1 MALTDGQKTAR
12 DQLQRIADT
21 DRSPLHIIEIEEG
34 ENSGGFLTIYITIDC
49 THYERVEGGLPL
61 HANEGIRLLVPADFP
76 FNPPIASTVHRRFH
90 GFPHVQWGH
99 QLCLYLSP
107 DIQWNPSQGMR
118 GFIAQLDGWLRRGA
132 RNELDHPEG
141 PLHPPVAYAVSSTSI
156 CVNADT
162 PSPAQWPWFGAAI
175 LTQSK
180 PGLFEVNSWES
191 AYHFQEDKLFAPTV
205 LLDFE
210 LPFEY
215 PETVDTLLFY
225 LESKGIEKSC
235 FLAHLILTSE
245 YIADNTPLY
254 IGIGTP
260 SRGIA
265 GDIKQRQQH
274 LTFWEIEAHDVIAL
288 RNAFLACKASNNY
301 QGQDAPEE
309 IKRLIQSTFNIL
321 FQWCKTACVRW
332 CYVIENRPEIVTQ
345 RDKDSAMDWFRG
357 KRVALWGCGAI
368 GGLIAEHL
376 ARAGVAQLS
385 LYDKARVT
393 PGLLVRQNYLTSDV
407 NDAKAAALARRIQQI
422 APHTIVRVKTENII
436 SETLTRSNWHTGI
449 DVVIDATASLR
460 VRAKL
465 ESVLKG
471 GVSQI
476 PIASVMVS
484 ADVQYGVAVTI
495 PAGFRA
501 GPLDVLQRLGLAAMK
516 RKWLKDWTEA
526 FWPSDPVQ
534 GLRQPEPGCSAPT
547 FVGSHADVAELSA
560 RALNIFAQAFAEQGD
575 DASGFLFSQTP
586 EHREHNFKFRP
597 DICWTADGLDF
608 RMSQHAW
615 RDMIG
620 WIRTGARERSIN
632 YETGGLLFGYFDE
645 TLGIVWVNN
654 VSGPPQDSKFSEE
667 HFICGTDGIED
678 LCKGYKKQTHEI
690 VRCIGTWHSHPVSP
704 AKPSLMDYEAINS
717 IFASTHGDGFHQLM
731 IIVGYAAKQQPQIG
745 AYMFERREL
754 ASQQAEINRAR
765 GGVTIP
771 PPVAGLNKKIGLS
784 LSGGGSRAV
793 AFHLGTLR
801 ALEDLKLLD
810 EVNIISGV
818 SGGSVMTGLIGYT
831 DAPFSQIDKNSI
843 EFLRHGL
850 IKPALMKLCHPS
862 HIIPLLLNFT
872 IVKLPVL
879 TINFITCMT
888 NILALFFPK
897 IRNIA
902 NIISSYKWPLRCF
915 YSRTHVMADAVS
927 DLIGTQNCNAPT
939 RQDKSIVFNA
949 CELRTG
955 TAFRMSNKRF
965 GSWRYGYAPA
975 SDLRVADAVMASAA
989 YPPLLPP
996 YDWRITFEKTKND
1009 QVETKTHRVIITDG
1023 GVFDNLGVSVMEPG
1037 RDPKISEIS
1046 FDPNIIIV
1054 SDAGTGQFTGHG
1066 VPISWPDRMIQ
1077 VVSAI
1082 MRKVQ
1087 DATKKRLYDY
1097 VETER
1102 IDRFIYIH
1110 LGQIDREVILK
1121 PANWVN
1127 RGNVIDYPVNF
1138 SVMSEENIQKLSR
1151 RGETITRALVTQY
1164 LLTD

>member
-1 MALTDGQKTAR
+1 MVLTDGQKIACN
-12 DQLQRIADT
+12 QLQRIAGSLQS
-21 DRSPLHIIEIEEG
+21 SPLHIIEIEES
-34 ENSGGFLTIYITIDC
+34 ENPGDWLTIYISIDC
-49 THYERVEGGLPL
+49 TSYESAEGGLPL
-61 HANEGIRLLVPADFP
+61 HAREGIKLLVPADFP
-76 FNPPIASTVHRRFH
+76 LKPPIARTVHSRFH

-99 QLCLYLSP
+99 QLCLYLSL
-107 DIQWNPSQGMR
+107 DTQWNPSQGMF
-118 GFIAQLDGWLRRGA
+118 GFIEQLDNWLRRGA

-141 PLHPPVAYAVSSTSI
+141 PLHPPVAYTVAPVSI

-162 PSPAQWPWFGAAI
+162 PDHIRFPWFGAAT

-191 AYHFQEDKLFAPTV
+191 AYYFQRDKLFAPTV

-235 FLAHLILTSE
+235 FLAHLILASE

-265 GDIKQRQQH
+265 GNIKQRQQH

-393 PGLLVRQNYLTSDV
+393 PGLLVRQNYLTSDI
-407 NDAKAAALARRIQQI
+407 NDAKAVALACRIQRI
-422 APHTIVRVKTENII
+422 YPHIIVRVQIENII
-436 SETLTRSNWHTGI
+436 SETLTRSDWGTGI

-460 VRAKL
+460 VRTKL
-465 ESVLKG
+465 ESILKES
-471 GVSQI
+471 VSQI
-476 PIASVMVS
+476 PVASVMVS
-484 ADVQYGVAVTI
+484 ANVQHAVAVTI

-501 GPLDVLQRLGLAAMK
+501 GPLDVLRRLGLAAMK
-516 RKWLKDWTEA
+516 RDWLSDWVKA
-526 FWPSDPVQ
+526 FWMSDNLQ
-534 GLRQPEPGCSAPT
+534 GLRQPEPGCSDPT
-547 FVGSHADVAELSA
+547 FFGSHADVAALSA
-560 RALNIFAQAFAEQGD
+560 RALNIFAKAFAEKGRE
-575 DASGFLFSQTP
+575 ASGFLFSQIP
-586 EHREHNFKFRP
+586 EHREHHFKFHP
-597 DICWTADGLDF
+597 DIRWTADGLDF

-615 RDMIG
+615 RDMTG

-632 YETGGLLFGYFDE
+632 HETGGLLFGYFDE
-645 TLGIVWVNN
+645 TLDIVWINN
-654 VSGPPQDSKFSEE
+654 VSGPLQDSKFSEE
-667 HFICGTDGIED
+667 HFICGTNGIED
-678 LCKGYKKQTHEI
+678 LCKSYKEQTHEI
-690 VRCIGTWHSHPVSP
+690 VCCIGTWHSHPTSA
-704 AKPSLMDYEAINS
+704 AKPSAMDHKAIDS
-717 IFASTHGDGFHQLM
+717 IFTGAHGDGFHQLM

-745 AYMFERREL
+745 GYMFERREL
-754 ASQQAEINRAR
+754 ASQQTGIKKASR

-771 PPVAGLNKKIGLS
+771 PPVARLGKRIGLS

-801 ALEDLKLLD
+801 ALEDLQLLND
-810 EVNIISGV
+810 VDVISGV

-831 DAPFSQIDKNSI
+831 NAPFAEIDRNALK
-843 EFLRHGL
+843 FLRRGL
-850 IKPALMKLCHPS
+850 FKPALMKLLHPGRF
-862 HIIPLLLNFT
+862 IRFLLNLMAVD
-872 IVKLPVL
+872 IP
-879 TINFITCMT
+879 ND
-888 NILALFFPK
+888 
-897 IRNIA
+897 
-902 NIISSYKWPLRCF
+902 

-927 DLIGTQNCNAPT
+927 DLVGTQNCDAPT
-939 RQDKSIVFNA
+939 RQNKSIVFNA

-955 TAFRMSNKRF
+955 TAFRMSNKCF

-996 YDWRITFEKTKND
+996 YDWRITFKKTEND
-1009 QVETKTHRVIITDG
+1009 QVKTKAHRVIITDG

-1037 RDPKISEIS
+1037 RNPTISQIS

-1054 SDAGTGQFTGHG
+1054 SDAGTGQFSGHG
-1066 VPISWPDRMIQ
+1066 VPVIWPCRMIQ
-1077 VVSAI
+1077 VASAI

-1087 DATKKRLYDY
+1087 DATKKCLHGY
-1097 VETER
+1097 VRTGR
-1102 IDRFIYIH
+1102 IDNFIYIH
-1110 LGQIDREVILK
+1110 LGQIDNRVSLK
-1121 PANWVN
+1121 PANWIN
-1127 RGNVIDYPVNF
+1127 RDDVIDCPVDF
-1138 SVMSEENIQKLSR
+1138 CEMSEKNIKQLST